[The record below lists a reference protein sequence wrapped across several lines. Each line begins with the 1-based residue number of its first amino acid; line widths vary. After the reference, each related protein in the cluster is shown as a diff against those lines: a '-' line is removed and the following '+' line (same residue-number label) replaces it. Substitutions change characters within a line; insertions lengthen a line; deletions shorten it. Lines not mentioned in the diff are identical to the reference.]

1 MVALMKY
8 NDSATR
14 ERVIEKTI
22 ELLKLHGVRGWN
34 MDKLSAETALA
45 KNTLYRIVG
54 SKEKLMERVALKH
67 CKRIYGRLLHI
78 SETSDDY
85 FLTLEKLLQTY
96 SEISPAYF
104 AEIFIE
110 YPGVKSTVETH
121 FAEAKQRLIDYIAAG
136 IRAGHVKDL
145 GAEKIFELLR
155 SIGFFFISVKDER
168 ERSEKIQFAFQCV
181 LHGIVNR

>member
-1 MVALMKY
+1 MKY
-8 NDSATR
+8 NDSTTQ
-14 ERVIEKTI
+14 ERVLEKTI
-22 ELLKLHGVRGWN
+22 ELLKNHGVRGWN
-34 MDKLSAETALA
+34 MDRLSAETDLA
-45 KNTLYRIVG
+45 KNTLYKIVR
-54 SKEKLMERVALKH
+54 SKERLMEEVALKH
-67 CKRIYGRLLHI
+67 CKRIYSQLLHI
-78 SETSDDY
+78 
-85 FLTLEKLLQTY
+85 

-110 YPGVKSTVETH
+110 YPGVKSTVESQ

-155 SIGFFFISVKDER
+155 SIGFFFISTTDER

-181 LHGIVNR
+181 LCGIINRRIFFDRE